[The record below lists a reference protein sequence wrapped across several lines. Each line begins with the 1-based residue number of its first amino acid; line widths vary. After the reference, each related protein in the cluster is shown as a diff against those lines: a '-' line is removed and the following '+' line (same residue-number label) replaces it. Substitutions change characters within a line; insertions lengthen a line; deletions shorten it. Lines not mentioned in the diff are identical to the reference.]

1 MGSMRNCTTGLA
13 AALCFGLLA
22 TGLAALQ
29 GCRHTEEGTTPTS
42 QRAEQD
48 TVRVQPPGCFRLRL
62 TSEGAERD
70 SLRAWLPAGALPGIV
85 ELDTTRASSTGEGAV
100 VYDAYSW
107 FDSRRESRPFS
118 VWRHREDGAVRLQ
131 RAGALS
137 GTLLDLRP
145 DRGLLSGAVTVYR
158 DAGMRGEPTRRD
170 GAVEAVPVSC
180 PDT

>member
-1 MGSMRNCTTGLA
+1 MGSMSNRTTRLA
-13 AALCFGLLA
+13 AVLCFGLLA
-22 TGLAALQ
+22 TGLAVLQ
-29 GCRHTEEGTTPTS
+29 GCRHTEKGTTSTS

-48 TVRVQPPGCFRLRL
+48 TVRIQPPGCFRLRL
-62 TSEGAERD
+62 TAEGAERD
-70 SLRAWLPAGALPGIV
+70 SLRAWLPAGALPQIV
-85 ELDTTRASSTGEGAV
+85 ELDTTRASSIGEGAA
-100 VYDAYSW
+100 YDAYSW

-118 VWRHREDGAVRLQ
+118 VWQHRKDGSIRVQ

-145 DRGLLSGAVTVYR
+145 DRGMLSGAVAVYR
-158 DAGMRGEPTRRD
+158 DAGMRGEPTRRE